1 MDERN
6 GSASSVE
13 VFGEENY
20 SLASNQILMKAKSKE
35 LENIN
40 DSIKPVIPKRLLTN
54 DPINVS

>member
-20 SLASNQILMKAKSKE
+20 SLADDQVLMKDEREE
-35 LENIN
+35 LELIN
-40 DSIKPVIPKRLLTN
+40 DPLKRSTYRNIRLQAIL
-54 DPINVS
+54 